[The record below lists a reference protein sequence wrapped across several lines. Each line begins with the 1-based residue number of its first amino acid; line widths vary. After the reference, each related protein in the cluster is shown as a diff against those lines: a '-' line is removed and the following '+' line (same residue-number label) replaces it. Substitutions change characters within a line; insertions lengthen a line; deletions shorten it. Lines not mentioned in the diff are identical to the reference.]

1 MGSGYSMWTN
11 KKGAEMKKLTSKQL
25 RTIRRVIIVAGMLMC
40 FIIWLFIPDVIKNN
54 ALFHVGNGKYGSK
67 LGALIV
73 VLIPLFGFIPARMD
87 EEIHTKDP
95 VERAELQEKF
105 DRRSEE
111 MQLVIAFVCSLSAC
125 FVMLCG
131 IIFAK

>member
-1 MGSGYSMWTN
+1 
-11 KKGAEMKKLTSKQL
+11 MKKLTSKQL
-25 RTIRRVIIVAGMLMC
+25 RNIRRVIIVAGMLLC

-54 ALFHVGNGKYGSK
+54 AAFHVGNGKYGSK
-67 LGALIV
+67 MGALLIV
-73 VLIPLFGFIPARMD
+73 LLPLFGFIPTRIE

-111 MQLVIAFVCSLSAC
+111 MQLVVAFYVTVLSCLA
-125 FVMLCG
+125 MLG
-131 IIFAK
+131 GLIFC